1 MEQRLLSFNILG
13 ETYCILKIE
22 NVLFLIANGTREK
35 TFFLILFA
43 TCNEPM
49 IIIIINSNSVQ
60 KCTIV
65 QNDTQL
71 LYEAAVIIG
80 NLVLI

>member
-1 MEQRLLSFNILG
+1 MAQGKN
-13 ETYCILKIE
+13 
-22 NVLFLIANGTREK
+22 
-35 TFFLILFA
+35 FLILFA